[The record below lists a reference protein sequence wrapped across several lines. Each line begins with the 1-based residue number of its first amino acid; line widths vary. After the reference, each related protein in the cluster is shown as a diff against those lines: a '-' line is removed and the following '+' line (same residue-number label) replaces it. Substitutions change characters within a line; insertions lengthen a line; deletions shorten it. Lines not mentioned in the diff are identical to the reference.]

1 MGKMTRRELLIG
13 LASAGSIA
21 GAAAGVVPNKMR
33 LAVISVVTPVSGMV
47 ETSANPLFRELFGAL
62 RRLGYVEG
70 QNIVVGRF
78 SSEGHAERA
87 PQVVQ
92 QAIDFRPD
100 VIFAFSSR
108 MVLLFKGATTKIPI
122 VGYTAD
128 PVSFGIVSNIAHPNG
143 NITGVSTEAGVE
155 LDGKRI
161 SLFRDIRPT
170 ASKISILAPLG
181 FWDSPYGNSI
191 TEYAI
196 RLGYTIIREPLRNP
210 VLEGEFRRVFA
221 VLREQGAEMV
231 LVPDAP
237 ENNNNQKL
245 IVDLANEYG
254 IATIASTS
262 QFVKL
267 GALMSY
273 GPDIADLVRRA
284 AGYVDR
290 ILKGE
295 HAGDLPY
302 YQPVTF
308 ALTINLRTAKAL
320 GLIVPPTLLTGAT
333 EVVE

>member
-143 NITGVSTEAGVE
+143 NITGVSTEAGV
-155 LDGKRI
+155 
-161 SLFRDIRPT
+161 S
-170 ASKISILAPLG
+170 
-181 FWDSPYGNSI
+181 
-191 TEYAI
+191 
-196 RLGYTIIREPLRNP
+196 
-210 VLEGEFRRVFA
+210 
-221 VLREQGAEMV
+221 
-231 LVPDAP
+231 
-237 ENNNNQKL
+237 
-245 IVDLANEYG
+245 
-254 IATIASTS
+254 
-262 QFVKL
+262 
-267 GALMSY
+267 
-273 GPDIADLVRRA
+273 
-284 AGYVDR
+284 
-290 ILKGE
+290 
-295 HAGDLPY
+295 
-302 YQPVTF
+302 
-308 ALTINLRTAKAL
+308 
-320 GLIVPPTLLTGAT
+320 
-333 EVVE
+333 